1 MVNSY
6 RQKFVLHAN
15 ICVVCLACAVASMFL
30 PENQLTLSFR
40 LLFLIPMLI
49 TYFTAPW
56 FYLAAKNRS
65 KAWMLLLLLNVVGL
79 AILIA
84 LKDRS
89 NIVGEA

>member
-1 MVNSY
+1 MVNNF
-6 RQKFVLHAN
+6 RQKFMLHAN
-15 ICVVCLACAVASMFL
+15 ICVVCLACAVASLFL
-30 PENQLTLSFR
+30 PENQLTLSLR
-40 LLFLIPMLI
+40 LLFLIPMLV
-49 TYFTAPW
+49 TYFTASW

-65 KAWMLLLLLNVVGL
+65 KAWMLVLPLNIVGL